1 LCGLNHQTVAT
12 GFEAQTAKP
21 EAIYFEAKPGEIVAT
36 GFEVKLEK
44 IIAVVLGQTTD
55 KSS

>member
-12 GFEAQTAKP
+12 GFEVQTAKP
-21 EAIYFEAKPGEIVAT
+21 EAICFEAKPGEIVAT

-44 IIAVVLGQTTD
+44 IIAVVLGTNH
-55 KSS
+55 